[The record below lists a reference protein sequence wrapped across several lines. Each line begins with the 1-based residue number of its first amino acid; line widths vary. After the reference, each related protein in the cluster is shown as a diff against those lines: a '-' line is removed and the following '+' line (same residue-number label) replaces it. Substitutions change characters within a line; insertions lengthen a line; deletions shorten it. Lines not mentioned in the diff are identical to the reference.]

1 MNRMRTLIAP
11 ITPLDHETCQ
21 AFSKKGV
28 LDGFERNIGRLW
40 TPKILKGKKI
50 TSVFNQEALTLCQ
63 SKCRIRLFSS
73 CFTLGFLICQ
83 AAINVYGITIM

>member
-1 MNRMRTLIAP
+1 MRTLIAP
-11 ITPLDHETCQ
+11 ITPLDHESCQ

-40 TPKILKGKKI
+40 TPKILK
-50 TSVFNQEALTLCQ
+50 VFNQEALTFCQ
-63 SKCRIRLFSS
+63 SKCRIRLFSG